1 MLVLRAVPPPLSPL
15 LMPAADRAVDA
26 SRPLQP
32 QPDPTTVDAGAQVIP
47 ARTKQ
52 PAGLRAALADQANLK
67 LLARKLHEVA
77 TRLGVD
83 AAPQAVLAALEST
96 PMGIDPES
104 SHALETGRSITLAA
118 FIKHLGLF
126 LPSSHFHLTSLAQAL
141 DEKALEHPLGDFGGG
156 LSWPVPLSPTE
167 QRKLGVL
174 TQSYL
179 GEQPQGRQGKG
190 VLGFLHACQPV
201 AAPVLGNPAKA
212 LESLVSSSEGQ
223 RLGKY
228 LQQQMGGIATDRSAG
243 DYLLAAMAVQMEPEP
258 IGAPQRNKVAG
269 FDLASEKHWG
279 QPASTVVAGLSEHL
293 SAGGKTSP
301 EMAGVGAYLL
311 LAKAAPEFLI
321 KDIPASVTY
330 GSSAWASLAIAAAT
344 IEAQSPGKVPNMT
357 FVQVMQQAER
367 ARLADPDITQRA
379 QQAALV
385 DWGVVNGLLVRKA
398 DERFTDQ
405 ELDTLQ
411 NTFNTRQQQMIS
423 ASRSLDQALP
433 GRKALALAELK
444 QRFGD
449 LGGLFEERLI
459 STTSYPRGAPGT
471 PATRL
476 VGLHSLLDIA
486 MMDLPSPALFYSADS
501 RIPLA
506 ELNANYRF
514 GTTESFNQQFNDVIQ
529 SKKAAV
535 TTAIK
540 HLIAQLPLEDRKN
553 FEYGKIAFYQRSS
566 HTLGLGFSDKTH
578 HPKGVELLVKTERE
592 GKTAAYEINFAQGT
606 IRSTEPWQAEERRS
620 RNANLVCETKAFTPA
635 ASQALQQEQTTP
647 VGNPLL
653 DSFATART
661 QYIAQAFVE
670 HLDLD
675 DPAIKEYAGGH
686 TTLDAQRGRAKVV
699 ETFLLNLV
707 PLRSAIVNFQQG
719 NYGEGAFDLAL
730 DIFGFLTAGAGVAGK
745 LGKLGSAAISG
756 TAKALQGAKIIGAAT
771 IGALNPL
778 GGLGDLSVG
787 GARLVGKGLAKGV
800 GGVNRLRG
808 TSGSYDLLKAVSND
822 YGAAATGR
830 FKVAGRSVEGGAV
843 LQNGKW
849 YAFDA
854 DRLRA
859 YGGPLQDFVAQ
870 TRAVD
875 GTLAMAGVAPGSE
888 LGNRMLVEY
897 SVAPSKIA
905 GLSRNSQGVYVAAD
919 GHLSHIRHTDSAG
932 ETAVYEVRQVTRTE
946 EGVVQARIYHRGRQ
960 TPLLVQHVQG
970 DQWQRLNLLGAA
982 PMPVAADL
990 GAVIGQG
997 GEGIIYASLDG
1008 KSVYKDLGP
1017 TSIKPSDKYI
1027 NTEVVSLNKY
1037 YGEGFARV
1045 IIEDGRKYIKMGRI
1059 EGVDL
1064 SMFKRNGLPPE
1075 ARSLL
1080 DDVLAQMEA
1089 KDIYH
1094 NDLQLNNFMYSAKD
1108 QKVYP
1113 VDMDS
1118 QGLEFMVPVVM
1129 DTYNRHKEALR
1140 VAYSGLVAKPS

>member
-1 MLVLRAVPPPLSPL
+1 MFDLRAVPPPISPL

-47 ARTKQ
+47 ARAKQ
-52 PAGLRAALADQANLK
+52 QAGLRAALADQANLE

-83 AAPQAVLAALEST
+83 AAPQVVQAALGST
-96 PMGIDPES
+96 PMSIEPES
-104 SHALETGRSITLAA
+104 SHALETGRSITLATY
-118 FIKHLGLF
+118 IKHLGLF

-167 QRKLGVL
+167 QRRLGLL

-179 GEQPQGRQGKG
+179 AEQPQGRQGKG
-190 VLGFLHACQPV
+190 LLGFLHACQPV
-201 AAPVLGNPAKA
+201 AAQVRGNPAKA
-212 LESLVSSSEGQ
+212 LESLVSSTEGQ

-243 DYLLAAMAVQMEPEP
+243 DYLLAAIAVQMDPES
-258 IGAPQRNKVAG
+258 IGAPLRNKVAG
-269 FDLASEKHWG
+269 FDLASEQHWG

-293 SAGGKTSP
+293 SAGGKSSP

-330 GSSAWASLAIAAAT
+330 GSPAWARLAIAAAT

-367 ARLADPDITQRA
+367 ARLADPGITQRA

-398 DERFTDQ
+398 DERYTDQ

-411 NTFNTRQQQMIS
+411 NTLNTRQQQMIS

-459 STTSYPRGAPGT
+459 STTSSPRGAPGT
-471 PATRL
+471 PAIRL

-506 ELNANYRF
+506 ELNANHRF

-529 SKKAAV
+529 SKKVAV
-535 TTAIK
+535 TTAVK

-553 FEYGKIAFYQRSS
+553 FEYGKISFYQHSS

-592 GKTAAYEINFAQGT
+592 GKTAAYGINFAQGT
-606 IRSTEPWQAEERRS
+606 IRSTELWRAEERSS
-620 RNANLVCETKAFTPA
+620 RDANLVYKTLEFKPA
-635 ASQALQQEQTTP
+635 GSQDQPQEQRTP
-647 VGNPLL
+647 GGEPLL

-675 DPAIKEYAGGH
+675 DPAIKEHARGH
-686 TTLDAQRGRAKVV
+686 TTLDAQRGRAEVV

-730 DIFGFLTAGAGVAGK
+730 DIFGFLTAGAAAAGK
-745 LGKLGSAAISG
+745 LGKLGNAAISG
-756 TAKALQGAKIIGAAT
+756 AAKALQGAKIIGAAT
-771 IGALNPL
+771 IGAFNPL
-778 GGLGDLSVG
+778 GGLGDLSAG
-787 GARLVGKGLAKGV
+787 GARLIGKGLAKGV

-843 LQNGKW
+843 LHNGKW

-854 DRLRA
+854 DKLRA

-870 TRAVD
+870 TKAVD
-875 GTLAMAGVAPGSE
+875 GARVAPGSE

-919 GHLSHIRHTDSAG
+919 GHLSYIRHTDSAG
-932 ETAVYEVRQVTRTE
+932 EAAVYEVRQVTRTE
-946 EGVVQARIYHRGRQ
+946 EGLVQARIYHHGRQ

-982 PMPVAADL
+982 PMPVADDL
-990 GAVIGQG
+990 GAVVGQG
-997 GEGIIYASLDG
+997 AEGIVYASLDG

-1027 NTEVVSLNKY
+1027 NMEVVSLNKY
-1037 YGEGFARV
+1037 YGEGFARI

-1064 SMFKRNGLPPE
+1064 SKFERNGLPPE

-1089 KDIYH
+1089 KDVYH
-1094 NDLQLNNFMYSAKD
+1094 NDLQLKNFMYSAKD
-1108 QKVYP
+1108 QKIYP

-1118 QGLEFMVPVVM
+1118 LGLEFMVPVVM
-1129 DTYNRHKEALR
+1129 DSYNRHKEALR
-1140 VAYSGLVAKPS
+1140 VAYSGLIAKPS